1 MKTQNIKGFFSLVAL
16 CSVLVAQN
24 ALAKPPHELDFAPH
38 EKSHLKARQGFAHG
52 ELPHIKGIA
61 PEIFASASQNAQIK
75 ALQVEMALRKDLRK
89 DLQKF
94 KDERE
99 ELELQKR
106 ITQVK
111 FYHAK
116 AQNDEKQAKD
126 LLAQIYQN
134 EQALNKNK
142 IAEREFR
149 SAQELK
155 RAEKLYKELQGK

>member
-1 MKTQNIKGFFSLVAL
+1 
-16 CSVLVAQN
+16 
-24 ALAKPPHELDFAPH
+24 
-38 EKSHLKARQGFAHG
+38 
-52 ELPHIKGIA
+52 
-61 PEIFASASQNAQIK
+61 
-75 ALQVEMALRKDLRK
+75 MALRKDLHK

-106 ITQVK
+106 IIQVK

-116 AQNDEKQAKD
+116 AQNDEKQVKD

-149 SAQELK
+149 STQELK